1 MHDWMME
8 GWGMGFGFIFW
19 LVILAVVIAG
29 KSGSSVHNSI
39 TSIHQSAGPPLL
51 MFLKSVMLAEKLP
64 ARSISKSKAT

>member
-29 KSGSSVHNSI
+29 IVWWKNTDDDEPHRAI
-39 TSIHQSAGPPLL
+39 PRALL
-51 MFLKSVMLAEKLP
+51 LCKK
-64 ARSISKSKAT
+64 